1 MISSL
6 HRWVYVFKFKMSLSL
21 VVGLQ
26 SYLVFN
32 VSFFL
37 SVLLL
42 HCIQLTE
49 QVRHQMQATLQEVY
63 GVNLDHSWNRKV
75 TDSWDKAQTLV
86 RRTQLVLSLGSGLP
100 FLPGWLVP
108 ISIVLWIKHFIS
120 FIHSSERDHVTYSPA
135 FIGQI
140 LLPHTTCTYI
150 LFDSL
155 HMTSIIAHGWSFLN

>member
-1 MISSL
+1 
-6 HRWVYVFKFKMSLSL
+6 MSLSL

-100 FLPGWLVP
+100 FLPG
-108 ISIVLWIKHFIS
+108 
-120 FIHSSERDHVTYSPA
+120 
-135 FIGQI
+135 
-140 LLPHTTCTYI
+140 
-150 LFDSL
+150 
-155 HMTSIIAHGWSFLN
+155 